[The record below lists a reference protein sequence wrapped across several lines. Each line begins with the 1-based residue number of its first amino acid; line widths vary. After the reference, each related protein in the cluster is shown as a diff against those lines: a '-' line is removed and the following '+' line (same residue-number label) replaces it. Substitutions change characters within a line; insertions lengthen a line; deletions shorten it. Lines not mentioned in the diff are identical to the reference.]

1 MRKVQDASGCLP
13 LVELIRLDI
22 NVSAADNFVEVVDTN
37 DVKPCAF
44 PAFVIMAV
52 RGIGDNDAEKDVS
65 NWETEH
71 NLAAVRLQAHELS
84 GTPGPAAEH
93 IVLTSAERKGNISAL
108 SVGA

>member
-52 RGIGDNDAEKDVS
+52 RGIGANDAEHRK
-65 NWETEH
+65 NA
-71 NLAAVRLQAHELS
+71 LELILKLRNPQS
-84 GTPGPAAEH
+84 
-93 IVLTSAERKGNISAL
+93 
-108 SVGA
+108 